1 MATSAS
7 ASDPSVGNPHTT
19 VTVPAPETIIVRT
32 TTTNIK
38 SKVITFCMSALCPII
53 FFCGIA
59 SFFVIYGTLHSDLEC
74 KMIGR
79 SGTEYLETMS
89 TSAIGKCLVAIGCV
103 WMCGLAFFIVSGF
116 GSLMEMDEQNKEK
129 YETKFSNTSCF
140 YLFVVVYLL
149 FMIGLFTTSGIGL
162 DVKKSVE
169 ADCAQLMKD
178 KYMGEATSMPT
189 TIISTNITIVYV
201 MCIID
206 FIIAGIM
213 LYIILANIGDK

>member
-1 MATSAS
+1 
-7 ASDPSVGNPHTT
+7 
-19 VTVPAPETIIVRT
+19 
-32 TTTNIK
+32 
-38 SKVITFCMSALCPII
+38 
-53 FFCGIA
+53 
-59 SFFVIYGTLHSDLEC
+59 
-74 KMIGR
+74 MIGR
-79 SGTEYLETMS
+79 SGTEYLET
-89 TSAIGKCLVAIGCV
+89 IGCV
-103 WMCGLAFFIVSGF
+103 WMCGIAFFIVSGI
-116 GSLMEMDEQNKEK
+116 GSLMEIGEQENHR
-129 YETKFSNTSCF
+129 KFSNTRCF
-140 YLFVVVYLL
+140 FLFVVVYLL

>member
-7 ASDPSVGNPHTT
+7 ASAPSVGNPHTSLN
-19 VTVPAPETIIVRT
+19 VPAPETIIVRT

-79 SGTEYLETMS
+79 SGTEYLETM
-89 TSAIGKCLVAIGCV
+89 TTTDIGKCLVAIGCV
-103 WMCGLAFFIVSGF
+103 WMCGIAFFIVSGI
-116 GSLMEMDEQNKEK
+116 GSLMEIGEQENHR
-129 YETKFSNTSCF
+129 KFSNTRCF
-140 YLFVVVYLL
+140 FLFVVVYLL

-213 LYIILANIGDK
+213 LYIIFANIGDK